1 VNLYI
6 VRHADA
12 VSLGGSIRSDFERK
26 LSERGRADATVM
38 AKLLAHID
46 IDIRAI
52 LTSPLARAVET
63 GAIFG
68 RELHR
73 EAEIS
78 RRLEPGFD
86 PRMLV
91 EELHAVSH
99 GAGVVAV
106 GHQPDMSMFISYLIS
121 PARDAVVA
129 METCAMACIHLQ
141 SHGQAQLRW
150 MLTPEVVNRM
160 NFGF

>member
-1 VNLYI
+1 MNLYV

-12 VSLGGSIRSDFERK
+12 VSIGGNIRSDFDRT
-26 LSERGRADATVM
+26 LNERGRADATVM
-38 AKLLAHID
+38 AKALANID

-52 LTSPLARAVET
+52 LTSPLVRAVET
-63 GAIFG
+63 GSIFG

-73 EAEIS
+73 EAEAS

-86 PRMLV
+86 PRLLL
-91 EELHAVSH
+91 EAVQGISN
-99 GAGVVAV
+99 GAGVVVV

-129 METCAMACIHLQ
+129 METAAVACIHLQ
-141 SHGQAQLRW
+141 SSGQAQLRW
-150 MLTPEVVNRM
+150 ILTPETVTKM
-160 NFGF
+160 NVGF